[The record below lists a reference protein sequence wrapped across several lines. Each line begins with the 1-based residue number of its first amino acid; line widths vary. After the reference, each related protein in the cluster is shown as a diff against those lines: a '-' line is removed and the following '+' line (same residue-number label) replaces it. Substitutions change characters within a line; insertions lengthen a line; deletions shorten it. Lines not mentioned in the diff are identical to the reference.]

1 MNRNHREGY
10 MESVEAILRDYIA
23 ENILFSE
30 NGFIYEESTSFLENG
45 ILDSM
50 SIMDLVLFAEK
61 EFSVSISDSEITPD
75 NFDSIE
81 KLSGFI
87 RGKQS
92 E

>member
-1 MNRNHREGY
+1 